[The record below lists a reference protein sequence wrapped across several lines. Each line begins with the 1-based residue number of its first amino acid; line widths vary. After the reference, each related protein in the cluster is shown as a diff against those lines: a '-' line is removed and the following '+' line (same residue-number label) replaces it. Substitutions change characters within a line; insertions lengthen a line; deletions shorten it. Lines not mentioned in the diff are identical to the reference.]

1 MENYRKPNNKV
12 NIIITLNN
20 SNKTKQY
27 SIIIK

>member
-1 MENYRKPNNKV
+1 MENYKKANNKV
-12 NIIITLNN
+12 NIIIVNN